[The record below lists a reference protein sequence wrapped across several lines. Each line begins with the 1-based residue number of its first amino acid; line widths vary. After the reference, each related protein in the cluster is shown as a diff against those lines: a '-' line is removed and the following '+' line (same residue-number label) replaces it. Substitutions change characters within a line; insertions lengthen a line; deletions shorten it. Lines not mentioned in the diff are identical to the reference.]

1 MCGIAGAAWT
11 AGSAPLDLAILE
23 RMTAAIA
30 HRGPDDSGYY
40 HSCCAPEGIICSGSA
55 ATSAR
60 ERPLADASP
69 GAALGHRRL
78 SIIDLAGGH
87 QPLSNEDGTV
97 WLVFNGE
104 IYNYRELQRALEKQ
118 GHRFRTSSDTETI
131 VHLYEQHGPRCV
143 SLLRGMFAFALWD
156 DRRKQLFLARDRL
169 GKKPLVYRLER
180 DRLLFA
186 SELKALLEV
195 PGMPRELSP
204 LALSQYLTC
213 LYVPHPHSILEGFSK
228 LPPAHWALW
237 RKGQFEIH
245 RYWAPAFA
253 KPQATRAG
261 QLSKVEAR
269 ARLREALTEAVRL
282 RLRSDVPLGA
292 FLSGGIDST
301 IVAGLMQELSRQRV
315 KTFSIGFPVAAFD
328 ERSYARL
335 AAAHL
340 ETEHH
345 EQVVEASALKILPT
359 LIGQYDEPF
368 GDSSAV
374 PTMRLAEMVRQHVT
388 VALSGDGGDEL
399 FAGYDRYRAVHQA
412 HRFDRLPHFLRRLVS
427 VPAWQ
432 KLPSSNLQMS
442 PGRRLKRLLTT
453 LSQPPER
460 RYLKWVSNF
469 DDARFPGLLTDEL
482 HERLGSADRARFILD
497 AYHEC
502 PSRDLVTRTMCA
514 DILTYLPG
522 DILTKVD
529 IASMTYALEVR
540 CPLLDHEVVDL
551 AAAMPIE
558 WKMRGGR
565 GKKILIETFADLL
578 PPQIQRRGKMGFGV
592 PLSNWCRGELAPLL
606 KEVLLDRRSLDRG
619 LFRPQAID
627 QLVEED
633 ATGRWDHSSRLWSL
647 LVLELWQQEYLD
659 HRKLCKNAA

>member
-1 MCGIAGAAWT
+1 MCGITGAVWT
-11 AGSAPLDLAILE
+11 AGTPALDLAVLE
-23 RMTAAIA
+23 RMTTAIA
-30 HRGPDDSGYY
+30 HRGPDDAGYY
-40 HSCCAPEGIICSGSA
+40 HSQCAPAGMGRDGRA
-55 ATSAR
+55 ATNPPGSQATDTSA
-60 ERPLADASP
+60 

-87 QPLSNEDGTV
+87 QPLSNEDGTIWV
-97 WLVFNGE
+97 VFNGE
-104 IYNYRELQRALEKQ
+104 IYNYRELQATLEKQ

-143 SLLRGMFAFALWD
+143 NLLRGMFAFALWD

-186 SELKALLEV
+186 SELKSLLEV
-195 PGMPRELSP
+195 PGVPRELCP
-204 LALSQYLTC
+204 IALSEYLTC
-213 LYVPHPHSILEGFSK
+213 LYIPHPHSILEGFNK

-237 RKGQFEIH
+237 RKGRLEIYK
-245 RYWAPAFA
+245 YWAPAFA
-253 KPQATRAG
+253 KPQAAQASRMSEREG
-261 QLSKVEAR
+261 RS
-269 ARLREALTEAVRL
+269 RLRETLTEAVRL

-301 IVAGLMQELSRQRV
+301 IVAGLMQQLSAQPV
-315 KTFSIGFPVAAFD
+315 KTFSIGFPVKEFD

-340 ETEHH
+340 KTEHY
-345 EQVVEASALKILPT
+345 EQVVEPSALSILPR
-359 LIGQYDEPF
+359 LIRQYDEPF
-368 GDSSAV
+368 ADSSAV
-374 PTMRLAEMVRQHVT
+374 PTMCLAEMVRQHVT

-412 HRFDRLPHFLRRLVS
+412 HKFDRLPHFMRRLIAAPV
-427 VPAWQ
+427 WQ
-432 KLPSSNLQMS
+432 KVPSSSVQSS
-442 PGRRLKRLLTT
+442 PARRLKRLAAT

-469 DDARFPGLLTDEL
+469 DDTRIPGLFTDEFC
-482 HERLGSADRARFILD
+482 ERLGDADRAAFILD
-497 AYHEC
+497 AYREC
-502 PSRDLVTRTMCA
+502 PSRDLVTRTTCT

-558 WKMRGGR
+558 WKMHGGR

-578 PPQIQRRGKMGFGV
+578 PTEIQRRGKMGFGV
-592 PLSNWCRGELAPLL
+592 PLGNWCRGELAPLL
-606 KEVLLDRRSLDRG
+606 SEVLLDRRSLDRG
-619 LFRPQAID
+619 LFRPQAIE
-627 QLVEED
+627 QLVQED
-633 ATGRWDHSSRLWSL
+633 ETGLWDHSSRLWSL
-647 LVLELWQQEYLD
+647 LVLELWQREYLD
-659 HRKLCKNAA
+659 

>member
-1 MCGIAGAAWT
+1 MCGITGAAWT
-11 AGSAPLDLAILE
+11 AGSAPLDLKVLE
-23 RMTAAIA
+23 RMTTAIA
-30 HRGPDDSGYY
+30 HRGPDDAGYY
-40 HSCCAPEGIICSGSA
+40 HSRYAPAGIGRDFRV
-55 ATSAR
+55 ATNVPESQ
-60 ERPLADASP
+60 DAHTPP

-87 QPLSNEDGTV
+87 QPLSNEDGTLWV
-97 WLVFNGE
+97 VFNGE
-104 IYNYRELQRALEKQ
+104 IYNYRELQAALEKQ

-143 SLLRGMFAFALWD
+143 NLLRGMFAFALWD

-195 PGMPRELSP
+195 PGVPRQLSP
-204 LALSQYLTC
+204 IALSEYLTC
-213 LYVPHPHSILEGFSK
+213 LYVPHPHSILEGFNK
-228 LPPAHWALW
+228 LPPAHWGLW
-237 RKGQFEIH
+237 RDGKLEIQ

-253 KPQATRAG
+253 KPQAMRPSRMSEFEG
-261 QLSKVEAR
+261 R
-269 ARLREALTEAVRL
+269 ARLRETLTEAVRL

-301 IVAGLMQELSRQRV
+301 IVTGLAQQLSPHPV
-315 KTFSIGFPVAAFD
+315 KTFSIGFPVKAFD

-340 ETEHH
+340 KTEHY
-345 EQVVEASALKILPT
+345 EQVVEPSALSILPK
-359 LIGQYDEPF
+359 LIRQYDEPF
-368 GDSSAV
+368 ADSSAV
-374 PTMRLAEMVRQHVT
+374 PTMCLSEMVRQHVT

-412 HRFDRLPHFLRRLVS
+412 HRFDRLPHFLRRLIS
-427 VPAWQ
+427 APSWQKVPA
-432 KLPSSNLQMS
+432 STLQSS
-442 PGRRLKRLLTT
+442 PGRRLKRLVST

-469 DDARFPGLLTDEL
+469 DDTRIPGLFTDEF
-482 HERLGSADRARFILD
+482 HERLGGADRAGFILD
-497 AYHEC
+497 AYREC
-502 PSRDLVTRTMCA
+502 PSRDLVTRTMCT

-529 IASMTYALEVR
+529 IASMTFALEVR

-578 PPQIQRRGKMGFGV
+578 PPEIQRRGKMGFGV
-592 PLSNWCRGELAPLL
+592 PLGNWCRGELAPLIQ
-606 KEVLLDRRSLDRG
+606 EVLLDRRSLDRG
-619 LFRPQAID
+619 LFHPPAVE
-627 QLVEED
+627 QLVKED
-633 ATGRWDHSSRLWSL
+633 STGQWDHSSRLWSL
-647 LVLELWQQEYLD
+647 LVLELWQREFLD
-659 HRKLCKNAA
+659 